1 MKKMLFYVIVGLILI
16 GIVAWDT
23 SKGFEI
29 FLKNDYKM
37 AMISPQGLGLIS
49 VSSNRGMINFLVIG
63 PEVMVWVP
71 RGYGWYKAD
80 RIYGLLKQEDR
91 MDLASEIMF
100 FNFGNNC
107 RKIIWGDDLLAWEE
121 WGNMVNH
128 LGVLPS
134 IYLKWRMSEMFF
146 NEEVNNNQLVDNVR
160 LDEVLSREFS
170 EDRLIE
176 EDIKVSVFN
185 ATGSNLLAT
194 FVAEK
199 LNWLGINVLTVGD
212 NTTEMDECILKYGI
226 DVEKSKTFSVIRD
239 IFSDCQVSA
248 EGNILAGEMELVLG
262 RKWSQMINYDSYVRS
277 F

>member
-1 MKKMLFYVIVGLILI
+1 MKKVLFYLIVGLLVI
-16 GIVAWDT
+16 GVIWWDT

-37 AMISPQGLGLIS
+37 AVISPQGLGLIS
-49 VSSNRGMINFLVIG
+49 VSSNRGMINFLAIG

-80 RIYGLLKQEDR
+80 RIYGLLKQEGR
-91 MDLASEIMF
+91 MDIASELMF

-107 RKIIWGDDLLAWEE
+107 KKIIWGDNILTWEE
-121 WGNMVNH
+121 WGNMVNQ
-128 LGVLPS
+128 LGLLPS
-134 IYLKWRMSEMFF
+134 IYFKWKMSEMFF

-170 EDRLIE
+170 EDKLIE

-199 LNWLGINVLTVGD
+199 LNWLGVNVLTVGD
-212 NTTEMDECILKYGI
+212 NLVEMDECLLRYGT
-226 DVEKSKTFSVIRD
+226 DVEKSKTFSVIKD
-239 IFSDCQVSA
+239 IFSDCVVSF
-248 EGNILAGEMELVLG
+248 EENILPGEMELVLG

>member
-1 MKKMLFYVIVGLILI
+1 MKKVLFYLIIGLIVI
-16 GIVAWDT
+16 GVIWWDT

-37 AMISPQGLGLIS
+37 AVISPQGLGLIS
-49 VSSNRGMINFLVIG
+49 VSSNRGMTNFLTIG

-80 RIYGLLKQEDR
+80 RIYGLLKQEGR
-91 MDLASEIMF
+91 MDIASELMF

-107 RKIIWGDDLLAWEE
+107 KKIIWGDSLLAWEE

-134 IYLKWRMSEMFF
+134 IYMKWRMSEMFF

-199 LNWLGINVLTVGD
+199 LNWLGVNVLTVGD
-212 NTTEMDECILKYGI
+212 FVTETDDCLLKYGNG
-226 DVEKSKTFSVIRD
+226 VEKTKTFLTIKG
-239 IFSDCQVSA
+239 IFSDCLVSF
-248 EGNILAGEMELVLG
+248 EENILPGEMELVLG